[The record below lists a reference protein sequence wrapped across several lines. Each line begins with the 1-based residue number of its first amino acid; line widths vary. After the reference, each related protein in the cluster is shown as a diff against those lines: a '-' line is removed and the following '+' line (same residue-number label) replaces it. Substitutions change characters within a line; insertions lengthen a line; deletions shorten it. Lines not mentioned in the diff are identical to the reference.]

1 MLHRK
6 LFNSRLTSIPLN
18 ILGSFF
24 GLVVTWLFIK
34 HFGVQ
39 LYAVYGLSLKYA
51 SILMTITLLGNRQ
64 RIIRSVSREEGET
77 NLLIIN
83 SRKSAFFI
91 SLITFIILLIINKLN
106 IFLPSYSKENTYVLT
121 YMIAAVLFNSQT
133 KINIFKNIGLGK
145 INLAVFLEGFLR
157 SLLLLISISL
167 FWNFKCYSLVSFMQI
182 YLLISVGIY
191 LFSSIMEY
199 KTKFLINYTDIE
211 RKIKRTNWMLFLNN
225 IFEVLFK
232 NLDVLIL
239 SYYINDELMA
249 IYLLFAKFTETIGT
263 LETPLNQIMARSI
276 ARNVSVKQL
285 YSYIWSLY
293 KYYIIIGFV
302 VAGTMIPLIFMNI
315 LKFYGPVFMPYSKV
329 LTLIMLLSATRIV
342 LLPYE
347 RYFVLTNRE
356 KLDNIILIT
365 AIILFSSL
373 IFVVA
378 ELSEGKNLIL
388 LLIIMKIP
396 LLRFLRFLKYIQI
409 SDASN

>member
-64 RIIRSVSREEGET
+64 RIIRSVSREEGDT

-91 SLITFIILLIINKLN
+91 SLIVFIILLIINKLN
-106 IFLPSYSKENTYVLT
+106 IFLPSYSKENTYVLI
-121 YMIAAVLFNSQT
+121 YMIASVLFNSQT

-145 INLAVFLEGFLR
+145 INLAVFLEGFIP

-182 YLLISVGIY
+182 YLLMSVGVY

-199 KTKFLINYTDIE
+199 KTRFLINYTDIE

-293 KYYIIIGFV
+293 KYYVIIGFV